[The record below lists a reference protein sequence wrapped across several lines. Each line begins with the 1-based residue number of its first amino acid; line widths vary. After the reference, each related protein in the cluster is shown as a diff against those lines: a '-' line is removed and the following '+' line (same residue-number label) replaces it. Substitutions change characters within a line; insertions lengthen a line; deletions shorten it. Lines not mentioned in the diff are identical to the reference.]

1 VHKINKSTK
10 VRLLLRIH
18 AIFRGEKCIFSAKIK
33 KKVHESI
40 AVSKNISIFALAKQ
54 KWVSPIRPAP
64 DESSRA

>member
-1 VHKINKSTK
+1 MLYLGVKNVFFLLKS
-10 VRLLLRIH
+10 
-18 AIFRGEKCIFSAKIK
+18 

-40 AVSKNISIFALAKQ
+40 AVSKNISTFALAKQ